1 MKKIFLLIFV
11 SLICWSFYPKGEGD
25 IVLAL
30 AGCTFKASP
39 IKVEIFGYNLIGYS
53 VIGSSRITF
62 DNEEY
67 FTYRSCSTSKPLKG
81 KWRISQDTLFLEGE
95 HRLFPF
101 YFVIKNDNKMVHK
114 GKLRSGPFIEI
125 MRRE

>member
-1 MKKIFLLIFV
+1 MLMFQMIGGMALKALKSLFASKYRLFTGCMELMLNNFLLFI
-11 SLICWSFYPKGEGD
+11 
-25 IVLAL
+25 
-30 AGCTFKASP
+30 
-39 IKVEIFGYNLIGYS
+39 
-53 VIGSSRITF
+53 